1 MSGLKINFHKSD
13 IYCLGDAQVSASV
26 FEEILTCK
34 SGTLPMKYLGVPVDK
49 KRLCLTA
56 WRPTEGKMRGKLS
69 PWQGKLLAMG
79 GRTTLIN
86 SSLSSVPLYMLSFY
100 RVPVGIRES
109 LDSVRKNFLW
119 NENEV
124 EKKNHLVNWQVVC
137 LPKDQGGLG
146 ILDLELM
153 NIALLAK
160 WLWKLFNENGLW
172 QEFLVNKYLWTQTLC
187 QVQSKPGDS
196 HFWQGLMEIKKF
208 SGIVF
213 N

>member
-1 MSGLKINFHKSD
+1 M
-13 IYCLGDAQVSASV
+13 SASV

-56 WRPTEGKMRGKLS
+56 WRPTKDKMRGKLS
-69 PWQGKLLAMG
+69 PCQGKLLSIR

-109 LDSVRKNFLW
+109 MDSVRKNFLW

-124 EKKNHLVNWQVVC
+124 KKKYHFVNWQVVC
-137 LPKDQGGLG
+137 LAKDQGGLG

-153 NIALLAK
+153 NIAL
-160 WLWKLFNENGLW
+160 
-172 QEFLVNKYLWTQTLC
+172 QT
-187 QVQSKPGDS
+187 K
-196 HFWQGLMEIKKF
+196 
-208 SGIVF
+208 
-213 N
+213 